1 MSGISSKQREGSSK
15 KREEKKGEQEKKRL
29 DQYHPI
35 PIQTI

>member
-1 MSGISSKQREGSSK
+1 VFKYITKYDH
-15 KREEKKGEQEKKRL
+15 KGTKEHKVITKLPQML